1 MYAVILAGGSGTRL
15 WPRSRRTRPKHL
27 LDLAAPGS
35 MLAET
40 VSRLSPLIP
49 PERVFI
55 ATERSHADDVRR
67 LLPRIPS
74 SNFVV
79 EPARRGT
86 ASAAGLACLHVKQ
99 HDPRA
104 TVAVLPSDHIISQP
118 EQFRRVLAA
127 AEKLLE
133 KEDYLFTLGVRPMS
147 PETGYGY
154 IHAGEPIATVDGLT
168 VLRVVE
174 FIEKP
179 DRKRAKQFVDEGFY
193 FWNSGMFVWRVDV
206 LTELLERFMPAHYRG
221 LKRIEGAL
229 NTREATRTLDSVY
242 PHLPIETIDYGIMEK
257 AENVAVIPVEFG
269 WSDVGSWGA
278 LLDILKRRSAD
289 NVVITEQHIGV
300 DTTSSLIYA
309 PKKLVATVGL
319 KDMIIVDTGD
329 ALLVCPA
336 SRSQE
341 VKKLVERLEAE
352 GQEQYL

>member
-67 LLPRIPS
+67 LLPQIPS
-74 SNFVV
+74 GNFIV

-86 ASAAGLACLHVKQ
+86 ASAAGLACLYVKQ
-99 HDPRA
+99 HDSRA

-118 EQFRRVLAA
+118 EQFRRALRAA
-127 AEKLLE
+127 DRLLE
-133 KEDYLFTLGVRPMS
+133 EHTYLFTLGVRPTS

-154 IHAGEPIATVDGLT
+154 IHAGEKIATIDGLS
-168 VLRVVE
+168 VLRVKE
-174 FIEKP
+174 FVEKP
-179 DRKRAKQFVDEGFY
+179 DRKRAQRFVDEGRY
-193 FWNSGMFVWRVDV
+193 YWNSGMFVWRVD
-206 LTELLERFMPAHYRG
+206 ELMELMQRFLPAHYEG
-221 LKRIEGAL
+221 LKRIEAAL
-229 NTREATRTLDSVY
+229 NSREATRTLESVY
-242 PHLPIETIDYGIMEK
+242 PQLPNETIDYGIMEK
-257 AENVAVIPVEFG
+257 AENVAVIPVDFG

-278 LLDILKRRSAD
+278 LLEILKRRAAD

-336 SRSQE
+336 NRSQE